1 MCIHSCMTIDNKTSR
16 LHNHENN
23 IFSRAQWHARKYR
36 IFGPYL
42 VSNSLISKSS
52 FPHVSVH
59 WTFLRSTLDL
69 KVCTSSTDSRGSS
82 PSLTTIRCSKESLLE
97 LLLRQPR
104 LSLPLMEPL
113 VVNVLFAEQDA
124 SSCEVPIPPG
134 ALLEAA
140 LGGDATSRP
149 FAVHPKQTKGAH
161 FPGAWSL
168 AAEGRWYTCSVSRST
183 SRYWF
188 HGETLTGFSSA
199 FRPSSKRARP
209 WLYPEAE
216 DEKNPPPS
224 TASSIS
230 TAHPGTMN

>member
-1 MCIHSCMTIDNKTSR
+1 MDHSDINK
-16 LHNHENN
+16 HEND
-23 IFSRAQWHARKYR
+23 IFWKAQIMYKENRT
-36 IFGPYL
+36 FGPYL
-42 VSNSLISKSS
+42 VSNSLISKRS

-59 WTFLRSTLDL
+59 WTFLRSMLAL
-69 KVCTSSTDSRGSS
+69 KVCTSSSDSRGYS
-82 PSLTTIRCSKESLLE
+82 PSLTTIICSKESLLE

-104 LSLPLMEPL
+104 LSFPVMEPL
-113 VVNVLFAEQDA
+113 VVKFLFAEQDA
-124 SSCEVPIPPG
+124 SSCVLPN
-134 ALLEAA
+134 ALLDTTF
-140 LGGDATSRP
+140 GGDATSRP
-149 FAVHPKQTKGAH
+149 LAVQPKQMKGAH

-168 AAEGRWYTCSVSRST
+168 LEARWYTCSLPRST

-199 FRPSSKRARP
+199 FLPSSKRARP